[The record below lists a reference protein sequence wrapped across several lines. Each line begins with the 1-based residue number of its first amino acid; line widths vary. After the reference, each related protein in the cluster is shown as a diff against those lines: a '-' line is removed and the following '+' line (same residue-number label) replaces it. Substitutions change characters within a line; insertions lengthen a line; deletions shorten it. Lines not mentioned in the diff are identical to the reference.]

1 MILCLEFVSNYKPME
16 TVDDSI
22 DPELEVQKLQDLVRK
37 LERQNE
43 ILRTKQQQ
51 EQNIQNQVQN
61 SQNNQDQL
69 SISDIENVNADKPV
83 TKPKTRFTTGGK
95 DSALAEYNACF
106 YEPSK
111 DELEILDLDDN
122 EDIVLQEESEENWL
136 YQSPKALTPKQ
147 KSTSPYKWVR
157 EVFDDTPPPELD
169 SVRKCLVYKL
179 DEVTKGGGRLSRS
192 SSSHTLASLNSPIS
206 TPSTAIGEAAPAP
219 APNNN
224 NNNNPG
230 VPQIKQP
237 LIAGL
242 AQNNRRLSFGSIP
255 CTRVNTDTF
264 TRPKKNKDIRRA
276 SDFSDYALASP
287 VENNDVSPASSSSSN
302 HGERHDRRQSE
313 CLQPPQ
319 NKKTLDVHALAK
331 MQEES
336 LRQSFSPMTSPR
348 RSMRTKGGFYLNQ
361 PNDSD
366 SNLSPSSQSS
376 TRSSPNRYDADGIP
390 APRKFSAASHA
401 SSTASLNSNG
411 SNDSHGSTPPDS
423 LYGSSQYLETTPQQ
437 IIQQQQVP
445 RRSLPNVRGLM
456 NGMRPNASEPQLT
469 SHRDNRPNSP
479 YTNATGRS
487 SPKLR
492 GPSSGRTSPA
502 TGSKSPSMLRAPSS
516 GQRAVSP
523 TPKSGLSGI
532 PTPGRT
538 GIPRPGSTTPRGGSG
553 IPMARSSR
561 LERNDTFVV
570 RRTSSAV
577 NRRLP
582 IVTYDED
589 DDHYDINPKIDSAP
603 RSSLPATALPGRRN
617 YAVRAPDDSW
627 KDGCF

>member
-179 DEVTKGGGRLSRS
+179 DEVTKGGGR
-192 SSSHTLASLNSPIS
+192 
-206 TPSTAIGEAAPAP
+206 
-219 APNNN
+219 
-224 NNNNPG
+224 
-230 VPQIKQP
+230 
-237 LIAGL
+237 
-242 AQNNRRLSFGSIP
+242 

-603 RSSLPATALPGRRN
+603 SSAPPTNPRARSVSPNVRRVNKGTASSMSSLPATALPGRRN